1 MNPALPGGVACAL
14 AAGLLWGLVFIVP
27 LLLPG
32 YPAAQLSAGRYL
44 AFGLVALPLALAD
57 RSALARLTRADWRE
71 ALRLALV
78 GNLAYY
84 ALLAAA
90 IQQAGAPLPTM
101 IIGTLP
107 VVIAVCANLGR
118 REIAWR
124 RLALPLAVLAAG
136 IALVH
141 ASELSRLRTQGQSAR
156 ELLVG
161 ALLAA
166 GAVACWTWY
175 PIRNARW
182 LQANPQVGSGTW
194 ATAQGLAT
202 LPLAAALWV
211 VLWLPARPD
220 LLGPEPLR
228 FLALM
233 LLTAVGASWLGTVLW
248 NRASQQLPTA
258 LAGQLIVFETLAALA
273 YAFALRGEAPGP
285 LTLSGVALL
294 VAGVVLGVRA
304 FHDAARAGTVAGHAP
319 AGRPSHPGP
328 DQNG

>member
-1 MNPALPGGVACAL
+1 MNAALPAGVACAL

-32 YPAAQLSAGRYL
+32 YSAAQLSAGRYL
-44 AFGLVALPLALAD
+44 AFGLVALPLALAG
-57 RSALARLTRADWRE
+57 RTGLARLRRADWLE

-107 VVIAVCANLGR
+107 VVIAVCANLGQ

-124 RLALPLAVLAAG
+124 RLALPLVVLGAG

-141 ASELSRLRTQGQSAR
+141 SDELARLRAQGQSAQQ
-156 ELLVG
+156 LLVG

-166 GAVACWTWY
+166 GAVVCWTWY

-182 LQANPQVGSGTW
+182 LQANPQAGSGTW

-202 LPLAAALWV
+202 LPLAAALWL
-211 VLWLPARPD
+211 VLSGLTDPAPG
-220 LLGPEPLR
+220 LGPEPLR

-233 LLTAVGASWLGTVLW
+233 ALTAVGASWLGSVLW
-248 NRASQQLPTA
+248 NRASQRLPTV
-258 LAGQLIVFETLAALA
+258 LAGQLIVFETLAALG

-285 LTLSGVALL
+285 FTLAGMALL

-304 FHDAARAGTVAGHAP
+304 TASAALMPSTP
-319 AGRPSHPGP
+319 ADRMPPA
-328 DQNG
+328 

>member
-1 MNPALPGGVACAL
+1 MSPALPGGVACAL

-27 LLLPG
+27 VLLPE
-32 YPAAQLSAGRYL
+32 YSAAQLSAGRYL
-44 AFGLVALPLALAD
+44 AFGLVALPLAIAD
-57 RSALARLTRADWRE
+57 RHGLARLGRADWME
-71 ALRLALV
+71 AMRLALV
-78 GNLAYY
+78 GNLVYY

-124 RLALPLAVLAAG
+124 RMVAPLAVLAVG
-136 IALVH
+136 IGLVNADEMARLGAL
-141 ASELSRLRTQGQSAR
+141 GQSPQQ
-156 ELLVG
+156 LLAG

-182 LQANPQVGSGTW
+182 LQAHPQAGPGTW

-202 LPLAAALWV
+202 LPLAAG
-211 VLWLPARPD
+211 LWLVLGLSATIASPTPGSSAGAE
-220 LLGPEPLR
+220 LLGPQPLR
-228 FLALM
+228 FLGLM
-233 LLTAVGASWLGTVLW
+233 ALTAIGASWLGAVLW
-248 NRASQQLPTA
+248 NRASQRLPTA

-273 YAFALRGEAPGP
+273 YAYLLRGEPPAAA
-285 LTLSGVALL
+285 TLAGIALL
-294 VAGVVLGVRA
+294 VIGVMLGVRA
-304 FHDAARAGTVAGHAP
+304 FAT
-319 AGRPSHPGP
+319 P
-328 DQNG
+328 DRTQRT